1 MATLQ
6 FVLGS
11 ASFDHQQV
19 MLDRLAAQYQQAP
32 NDTYLYLVPNHVKFT
47 TEVAVLK
54 GLKKRLKQTG
64 NYAQANV
71 AVLSFSRLGVRT
83 TPITKSPAF
92 PTWGWRWW
100 SPRSFGN
107 SRQNPPTF

>member
-1 MATLQ
+1 GIIRQRSEWGNDKNGDLTIC
-6 FVLGS
+6 FGS

-54 GLKKRLKQTG
+54 GLKK
-64 NYAQANV
+64 AVEAN
-71 AVLSFSRLGVRT
+71 R
-83 TPITKSPAF
+83 
-92 PTWGWRWW
+92 
-100 SPRSFGN
+100 
-107 SRQNPPTF
+107 